1 MSLKAGIV
9 GLPNVGKST
18 LFNAITNS
26 HVLAENY
33 PFATIDPNSG
43 VVVVP
48 DERLDYLCSKYNPKK
63 KVNATFEFYDIAGLV
78 KGASKGEGLGNQFL
92 AAIREC
98 DAIVEVVRCFENAN
112 VVRYNDDPV
121 NPKNDIDV
129 INLELSMS
137 DLESVNNRIGK
148 QESKARITKDKT
160 ALYEMPILLA
170 LKETLEQG
178 TPARL
183 TKGLSQEQMDYAR
196 KNFFL
201 LTLKPI
207 LYVANV
213 AEDDYG
219 DLSSCANYQAVK
231 EIADQENAVCIPL
244 SCEIEYEISQLSSPE
259 EKQEFLETLG
269 VKESGLD
276 RLVKASY
283 KLLNLSTFLT
293 CGVDECR
300 AWTFHNGMLA
310 PQCAGIIHT
319 DFEKGFIKAEVYP
332 FEEFKKMGDSLTAD
346 TFIGNGSVG
355 DRIEQMIREAGKIR
369 SEGKEY
375 VMKDGD
381 VVFFRFNV
389 TKKQIMRIGYGEDIH
404 ALTSGRKLILGG
416 VHIPYEF
423 GLDGHSDADVV
434 YHALSDALLGS
445 LALGDIGKYFP
456 PTDESIAGISSSII
470 VSSCYKMLQE
480 KGYHVV
486 NVDISILAEKPH
498 LAEYILQMRENIA
511 HLLQTEIENVSVKA
525 MTNEGFD
532 AIGAKK
538 AIKAVAVTLIDKE

>member
-43 VVVVP
+43 VAVVP

-63 KVNATFEFYDIAGLV
+63 KINATFEFYDIAGLV

-98 DAIVEVVRCFENAN
+98 DAIVQVVRCFNNAN
-112 VVRYNDDPV
+112 VVRYNDEPV
-121 NPKNDIDV
+121 NPKGDIDV

-137 DLESVNNRIGK
+137 DLDSVNNRIGK

-160 ALYEMPILLA
+160 ALYEMPILTA
-170 LKETLEQG
+170 LRNTLEQG
-178 TPARL
+178 IPARL
-183 TKGLSQEQMDYAR
+183 TEGLSEEQMEYAR

-201 LTLKPI
+201 LTLKPV

-213 AEDDYG
+213 GEDDYG
-219 DLSSCANYQAVK
+219 DLEHCSYYQEVKAVAEK
-231 EIADQENAVCIPL
+231 EHAVCIPL
-244 SCEIEYEISQLSSPE
+244 SCEIEYEISQLESPE
-259 EKQEFLETLG
+259 EKKEFLETIG
-269 VKESGLD
+269 VEESGLD

-293 CGVDECR
+293 CGTDECR
-300 AWTFHNGMLA
+300 AWTFRNGMSA

-319 DFEKGFIKAEVYP
+319 DFEKGFIKAEIYP
-332 FEEFKKMGDSLTAD
+332 FDEFKRIGDTITAD

-355 DRIEQMIREAGKIR
+355 DRIEQMVREAGKIR

-389 TKKQIMRIGYGEDIH
+389 TK
-404 ALTSGRKLILGG
+404 
-416 VHIPYEF
+416 
-423 GLDGHSDADVV
+423 
-434 YHALSDALLGS
+434 
-445 LALGDIGKYFP
+445 
-456 PTDESIAGISSSII
+456 
-470 VSSCYKMLQE
+470 
-480 KGYHVV
+480 
-486 NVDISILAEKPH
+486 
-498 LAEYILQMRENIA
+498 
-511 HLLQTEIENVSVKA
+511 
-525 MTNEGFD
+525 
-532 AIGAKK
+532 
-538 AIKAVAVTLIDKE
+538 